1 MIKTIDCRDLDCP
14 IPVIKTKE
22 AYEELPDDSML
33 DIILNSYSSIE
44 NVKRFAKNQGIYFQ
58 IKSKSKD
65 QTIITLVKGYECGLQ
80 PPQEEKK
87 PLIALLIGGV
97 VSALLASSC
106 CLAPFL
112 FLVFGVSMSSLSF
125 LQVFAPYKEYFS
137 IFALGLIVYLW
148 FDYLKNRKNKLLCET
163 WLSKNYL
170 KLLIAGTVLV
180 SIFLTYPYWVGFVL
194 E

>member
-1 MIKTIDCRDLDCP
+1 MIKTIDCRNLDCP
-14 IPVIKTKE
+14 EPVIKTKE
-22 AYEELPDDSML
+22 AFEWLPQDSIL
-33 DIILNSYSSIE
+33 DVLLNSYSSIE
-44 NVKRFAKNQGIYFQ
+44 NIKRFAKNQGIYFK
-58 IKSKSKD
+58 IKSKTKD
-65 QTIITLVKGYECGLQ
+65 MTVITLVKGYECEME
-80 PPQEEKK
+80 PQEEEKK

-97 VSALLASSC
+97 ISALLASSC

-137 IFALGLIVYLW
+137 LFALILIIYLW
-148 FDYLKNRKNKLLCET
+148 YDYLKNRKSKLLCET

-170 KLLIAGTVLV
+170 KMLIAGTVLV